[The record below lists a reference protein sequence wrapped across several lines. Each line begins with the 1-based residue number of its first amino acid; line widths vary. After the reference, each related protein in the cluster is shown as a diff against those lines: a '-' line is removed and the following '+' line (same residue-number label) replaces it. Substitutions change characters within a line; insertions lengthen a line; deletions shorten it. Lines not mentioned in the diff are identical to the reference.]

1 MTDAFFQTPF
11 PAAPD
16 LVPMTRIAC
25 DVEPLVSLGEA
36 PTGERRYVPLS
47 GGIVQGPEINGRIRA
62 GGVDWQVA
70 RRDGVLEIAAHYV
83 IETDAGALVEVQS
96 TGLRHGPPEVLAR
109 LAAGDAV
116 DPSEYFFRTLVRF
129 STGHPDWRHLNKV
142 MAIARGQRQARKV
155 LLDLY
160 RLT

>member
-1 MTDAFFQTPF
+1 MSDPFFDSPF
-11 PAAPD
+11 PAPPM

-25 DVEPLVSLGEA
+25 EVDALVTLGQA
-36 PTGERRYVPLS
+36 PKGERRYIPLR
-47 GGIVQGPEINGRIRA
+47 GGTVSGPELNGQVVT

-83 IETDAGALVEVQS
+83 IETVEGARVEVQS
-96 TGLRHGPPEVLAR
+96 DGMRHGPPEVMAR
-109 LAAGDAV
+109 LAAGETV
-116 DPSEYFFRTLVRF
+116 DPAAYFFRTVVRF
-129 STGHPDWRHLNKV
+129 TTGHPAFEHLNKV
-142 MAIARGQRQARKV
+142 MAIARGQRQARRV

>member
-1 MTDAFFQTPF
+1 
-11 PAAPD
+11 
-16 LVPMTRIAC
+16 
-25 DVEPLVSLGEA
+25 
-36 PTGERRYVPLS
+36 
-47 GGIVQGPEINGRIRA
+47 
-62 GGVDWQVA
+62 
-70 RRDGVLEIAAHYV
+70 
-83 IETDAGALVEVQS
+83 
-96 TGLRHGPPEVLAR
+96 

-129 STGHPDWRHLNKV
+129 STGHPDWLHLNKV

>member
-25 DVEPLVSLGEA
+25 DVDPLVSLGDA
-36 PTGERRYVPLS
+36 PAGERRYVPLS
-47 GGIVQGPEINGRIRA
+47 GGIVQGPEINGHIRA

-83 IETDAGALVEVQS
+83 IETGRPSVSALVNMIVSQME
-96 TGLRHGPPEVLAR
+96 LAGHFPNQP
-109 LAAGDAV
+109 AA
-116 DPSEYFFRTLVRF
+116 S
-129 STGHPDWRHLNKV
+129 
-142 MAIARGQRQARKV
+142 
-155 LLDLY
+155 
-160 RLT
+160 